1 MEKSMRSIILVGFVA
16 SHLGAAP
23 YIEYTNE
30 AQFQYN
36 NYIENSSY
44 FRAGY
49 KFDNNMY
56 LELGETQEFGY
67 KFDGVN
73 WTFKGK
79 VEFKNKNKNK
89 LKTEVRYTF
98 N

>member
-1 MEKSMRSIILVGFVA
+1 MEKSVKSIILIGFLVPY
-16 SHLGAAP
+16 LGAAP
-23 YIEYTNE
+23 YIEYKNE
-30 AQFQYN
+30 AQFQYD
-36 NYIENSSY
+36 NYIKNSNY

-79 VEFKNKNKNK
+79 IEFKNENNNK
-89 LKTEVRYTF
+89 LETEIRYTF
-98 N
+98 R

>member
-36 NYIENSSY
+36 NYIKNSNY

-79 VEFKNKNKNK
+79 VEFKNENNNKV
-89 LKTEVRYTF
+89 KTEIRYTF

>member
-1 MEKSMRSIILVGFVA
+1 MEKNMKKVAILILMM
-16 SHLGAAP
+16 SPLGATP
-23 YIEYTNE
+23 YIEYKNE
-30 AQFQYN
+30 AQFQYE
-36 NYIENSSY
+36 NYLKNSSY

-56 LELGETQEFGY
+56 LEVGETQELGY

-79 VEFKNKNKNK
+79 LEFKNENNNK
-89 LKTEVRYTF
+89 LETEVRYTF
-98 N
+98 K

>member
-1 MEKSMRSIILVGFVA
+1 MEKSVRSIILTGFLVPY
-16 SHLGAAP
+16 LGAAP
-23 YIEYTNE
+23 YIEYKNE
-30 AQFQYN
+30 AQFQYD
-36 NYIENSSY
+36 NYIKNSNY

-49 KFDNNMY
+49 KFDNNIY

-79 VEFKNKNKNK
+79 IEFKNENNNK
-89 LKTEVRYTF
+89 LETEIRYTF
-98 N
+98 R